1 MVLTRDDPAPADPTP
16 PGEVSPIA
24 PPPHRRTVLRAGAG
38 AWLALTA
45 ATACTPPAAPH
56 RTTPTGTTAEGGTAP
71 AALPDG
77 TAPGATSG
85 TGPGGAASGA
95 TSGGTAPGT
104 AADGGGPG
112 GGAASGGGAARGA
125 DTAPG
130 GSSRRGRAGQLA
142 APTPHRFPGQPAQIE
157 HGPRNRPR
165 VALTFHGQGDP
176 ATARAVLAEAE
187 RAGARITVLAVGSWL
202 DEHPAMARRI
212 LDGGHD
218 LGNHTQRHLTV
229 SEMPEW
235 EAYREIT
242 ACAQRLRRL
251 TGSIGTWFRPSRT
264 QYATPLVQ
272 RLAHKAG
279 YPHVLS
285 YDVDSLDFTSPG
297 ATAVTRKVAGEIRNG
312 SVVSLHF
319 GYADTV
325 AALPAL
331 LDDLHRR
338 KLHAVTTTELLTP

>member
-1 MVLTRDDPAPADPTP
+1 M
-16 PGEVSPIA
+16 
-24 PPPHRRTVLRAGAG
+24 
-38 AWLALTA
+38 
-45 ATACTPPAAPH
+45 
-56 RTTPTGTTAEGGTAP
+56 TGTGGTATTNGP
-71 AALPDG
+71 A
-77 TAPGATSG
+77 
-85 TGPGGAASGA
+85 GAASPGTPGRAPASSSASSASADTPGA
-95 TSGGTAPGT
+95 APGRGH
-104 AADGGGPG
+104 ARPG
-112 GGAASGGGAARGA
+112 QGS
-125 DTAPG
+125 AP
-130 GSSRRGRAGQLA
+130 
-142 APTPHRFPGQPAQIE
+142 APRRFPGHPAQVE
-157 HGPRNRPR
+157 HGPRDRPR

-176 ATARAVLAEAE
+176 AIARAVLAEAE

-202 DEHPAMARRI
+202 DEHPDMARRI

-242 ACAQRLRRL
+242 DCAQRLRRL

-272 RLAHKAG
+272 RLARRAG

-338 KLHAVTTTELLTP
+338 KLRAVTTTELLTT

>member
-1 MVLTRDDPAPADPTP
+1 M
-16 PGEVSPIA
+16 
-24 PPPHRRTVLRAGAG
+24 RAGAG
-38 AWLALTA
+38 AALTGALAVGCGDRGTSGADGSAEWGRGTDSGPGSGAGTRSVPGTGSDTGSGPDTGSVPGAGTGTDPDAGSGRRSGSGSGSGEEA
-45 ATACTPPAAPH
+45 AAGRTGDSPAPRTAAAP
-56 RTTPTGTTAEGGTAP
+56 AP
-71 AALPDG
+71 
-77 TAPGATSG
+77 
-85 TGPGGAASGA
+85 
-95 TSGGTAPGT
+95 
-104 AADGGGPG
+104 
-112 GGAASGGGAARGA
+112 R
-125 DTAPG
+125 
-130 GSSRRGRAGQLA
+130 
-142 APTPHRFPGQPAQIE
+142 RFPGHPVQIE
-157 HGPRNRPR
+157 HGPRDRAR

-176 ATARAVLAEAE
+176 AIATSLLAEAE
-187 RAGARITVLAVGSWL
+187 RAGARVTVLAVGSWL
-202 DEHPAMARRI
+202 DAHPALARRI

-229 SEMPEW
+229 SEMPEG

-242 ACAQRLRRL
+242 DCARRLKRL

-264 QYATPLVQ
+264 PYATPLVQ
-272 RLAHKAG
+272 RLARRAG

-331 LDDLHRR
+331 LDDLDRR
-338 KLHAVTTTELLTP
+338 KLRAVTTTELLTP